1 LKIPYVK
8 LWIDNFLRLKYF
20 GPEFKLVQPLS
31 AGNFLICQGGGSV
44 NVSNII
50 ERHVAENPE
59 KTAIIFGEHRI
70 SYGEL
75 NRLINRIAGGLLKM
89 GYAQGDVVSLFL
101 PSLPELIIGYLGTVR
116 AGLTVNVVNAM
127 LKEQEAAY
135 ILKDCSTKGLIVDE
149 DRLPIVE
156 AIRVEV
162 ESLSEI
168 IVLGNSGSNAYPTFE
183 SLLENGTDS
192 FESVEVKD
200 NDLCHLL
207 YTSGT
212 TGWPKGVMATH
223 RNVWHNATNFGR
235 IHFDSEDTVM
245 VATPIF
251 HCWGLV
257 NGTFGMLSRGGT
269 VITVERFYPS
279 QTIDDI
285 ERFKPTIFQG
295 VPPMFNLLLRHP
307 DLQSEDIS
315 SVVFCLSA
323 ATKMPEN
330 LIRQVEER
338 LKWRYAEAWGL
349 TEVSCVGTTAP
360 YTETRVGSCG
370 KGMDDAEIKVVNED
384 GNSLQPGQHGE
395 LCIRGTCVT
404 NGYLNKPD
412 ATKAAFDSEGWFHS
426 GDIAYID
433 DDGFAY
439 IVDRKKDMINV
450 GGEKVFPSEVEDM
463 LLTHQKIKD
472 LVIVGIPD
480 ELKGEAP
487 KAFIQ
492 LKEDES
498 ATEAEIR
505 EYCKTKMAPYKVPVA
520 VEFIEEVPRSASGKA
535 LRRMLRDKEW
545 G

>member
-1 LKIPYVK
+1 M
-8 LWIDNFLRLKYF
+8 
-20 GPEFKLVQPLS
+20 
-31 AGNFLICQGGGSV
+31 

-59 KTAIIFGEHRI
+59 KTAIIFEDRRI
-70 SYGEL
+70 SYAEL
-75 NRLINRIAGGLLKM
+75 DRMINRIAGGLLKM
-89 GYAQGDVVSLFL
+89 GYTHGEVVSLFL

-127 LKEQEAAY
+127 LKEQEVAY
-135 ILKDCSTKGLIVDE
+135 ILKDCATKGLIVD
-149 DRLPIVE
+149 DNRLPIVE
-156 AIRVEV
+156 AIRLDVET
-162 ESLSEI
+162 LSDI
-168 IVLGNSGSNAYPTFE
+168 IVLGDPGSNDYPTYV
-183 SLLENGTDS
+183 SLLESGSDA
-192 FESVEVKD
+192 FEPAEVND
-200 NDLCHLL
+200 NDLCHLM

-223 RNVWHNATNFGR
+223 RNIWHNATNFGQ
-235 IHFDSEDTVM
+235 IHFDPADTIM

-269 VITVERFYPS
+269 VITVERFYPTE
-279 QTIDDI
+279 TINDI
-285 ERFKPTIFQG
+285 EQFKPTIFQG
-295 VPPMFNLLLRHP
+295 VPPMFNLLLRYP
-307 DLQSEDIS
+307 EIASRDIS

-330 LIRQVEER
+330 LIRQVEQR
-338 LKWRYAEAWGL
+338 LSWRYAEAWGL

-360 YTETRVGSCG
+360 YTETRLGSCG
-370 KGMDDAEIKVVNED
+370 KGMDDAEIKVVNEK
-384 GNSLQPGQHGE
+384 GETLPNGEQGE

-404 NGYLNKPD
+404 SGYLNKPD
-412 ATKAAFDSEGWFHS
+412 ATQSAFDTEGWFFS
-426 GDIAYID
+426 GDVAYID
-433 DDGFAY
+433 DDGFAF

-463 LLTHQKIKD
+463 LLMHPKIKD

-492 LKEDES
+492 LQEDES

-505 EYCKTKMAPYKVPVA
+505 EYCKTQMAPYKVPVA

-545 G
+545 S